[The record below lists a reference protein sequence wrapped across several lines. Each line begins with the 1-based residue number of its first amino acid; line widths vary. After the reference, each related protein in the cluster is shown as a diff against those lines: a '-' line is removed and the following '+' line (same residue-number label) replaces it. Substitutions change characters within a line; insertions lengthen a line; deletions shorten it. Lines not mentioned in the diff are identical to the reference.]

1 MVLPADGPLSARAET
16 IARAAH
22 AGQVDKTGAPYI
34 DHPRRVAA
42 RVEADEARAVAW
54 LHDVV
59 EDTAVTLDDLAAQF
73 PAEVV
78 QAVRVLT
85 RRDDDRGEEYY
96 RRVRANP
103 LALAVKLAD
112 IADNTDPARQ
122 ADLDPATRRRLAAK
136 YRHARAVLTGDP
148 HQ

>member
-1 MVLPADGPLSARAET
+1 
-16 IARAAH
+16 
-22 AGQVDKTGAPYI
+22 
-34 DHPRRVAA
+34 
-42 RVEADEARAVAW
+42 
-54 LHDVV
+54 
-59 EDTAVTLDDLAAQF
+59 
-73 PAEVV
+73 VV

>member
-1 MVLPADGPLSARAET
+1 MDQPSSGTLSARAET

-42 RVEADEARAVAW
+42 RVEADEAQAVAW

-59 EDTAVTLDDLAAQF
+59 EDTTVTLDELAEQF
-73 PAEVV
+73 PASVV
-78 QAVRVLT
+78 EAVDVLT
-85 RRDDDRGEEYY
+85 RRDGDGDGYY
-96 RRVRANP
+96 VRVRANP
-103 LALAVKLAD
+103 LALVVKLAD

-122 ADLDPATRRRLAAK
+122 AALDAATRQRLGLK
-136 YRHARAVLTGDP
+136 YAHAREMLGCSDSG
-148 HQ
+148 

>member
-1 MVLPADGPLSARAET
+1 
-16 IARAAH
+16 
-22 AGQVDKTGAPYI
+22 
-34 DHPRRVAA
+34 VAA